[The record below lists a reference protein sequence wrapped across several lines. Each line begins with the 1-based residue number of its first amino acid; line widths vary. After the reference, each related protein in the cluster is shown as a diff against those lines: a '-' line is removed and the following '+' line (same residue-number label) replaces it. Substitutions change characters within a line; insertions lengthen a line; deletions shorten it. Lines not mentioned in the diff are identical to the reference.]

1 MPLIKSR
8 HGMTEGLVSVE
19 NKGDKT
25 IFTHAQDV
33 MPTIRSCYELRK
45 NANKGM
51 SEDRTMQHI
60 ARIPELVFFAHP
72 ELVEPSGRL
81 NKKEFYKFL
90 KTPEGELYRT
100 SEGRI

>member
-1 MPLIKSR
+1 MK
-8 HGMTEGLVSVE
+8 EGLVSIE
-19 NKGDKT
+19 NVGDKQ
-25 IFTHAQDV
+25 IFTHAQDI
-33 MPTIRSCYELRK
+33 MPTVASCHALRK
-45 NANKGM
+45 RADKGM
-51 SEDRTMQHI
+51 SQDRTMQHI

-100 SEGRI
+100 SEGNI

>member
-1 MPLIKSR
+1 M
-8 HGMTEGLVSVE
+8 SVE

>member
-8 HGMTEGLVSVE
+8 HAMKEGLVSVE
-19 NKGDKT
+19 DVGDKK
-25 IFTHAQDV
+25 IFTHAQDI
-33 MPTIRSCYELRK
+33 MPTVASCHALRK
-45 NANKGM
+45 RADKGM
-51 SEDRTMQHI
+51 SQDRTMQHI

-100 SEGRI
+100 SEGNI

>member
-8 HGMTEGLVSVE
+8 HEMPDGLVSVDY
-19 NKGDKT
+19 KGDSQ
-25 IFTHAQDV
+25 IFTHVQNV
-33 MPTIRSCYELRK
+33 TPTMASCSELRK
-45 NANKGM
+45 RDNRGM
-51 SEDRTMQHI
+51 SSDKTMQHI

-90 KTPEGELYRT
+90 KTPEGSLYRT
-100 SEGRI
+100 SEGNI